1 VLLVLMT
8 GERAAWPDGRLLPRR
23 GRWRR
28 WPWAPAST
36 AWARG
41 VNTLNRAGCEAAGF
55 HRP

>member
-23 GRWRR
+23 GGWRR